1 MPCQLFASMAYLPK
15 KKNSVMAKMIEK
27 TVRKTRYISVRL
39 GGEEVYVENI
49 STEGDL
55 LGAVPA
61 GKLRLREIQKV
72 MPLGDWSL
80 NIEEQWKDRNGKT
93 HYRIV
98 DTMTGKI
105 QESVL

>member
-1 MPCQLFASMAYLPK
+1 MRKGIEQ
-15 KKNSVMAKMIEK
+15 MAK
-27 TVRKTRYISVRL
+27 KTRYISVWL
-39 GGEEVYVENI
+39 GGAEVYVENI
-49 STEGDL
+49 STQGDL
-55 LGAVPA
+55 RAAVPA

-80 NIEEQWKDRNGKT
+80 NIEEQWKTRNGET

-98 DTMTGKI
+98 DVSTGKV

>member
-1 MPCQLFASMAYLPK
+1 
-15 KKNSVMAKMIEK
+15 MAKVIENV
-27 TVRKTRYISVRL
+27 VRKTRYISVRL

-49 STEGDL
+49 SSQGDL
-55 LGAVPA
+55 RNAVPA

-80 NIEEQWKDRNGKT
+80 NIEEQWKGRNGET

-98 DTMTGKI
+98 DVTTGKI
-105 QESVL
+105 QKSIL

>member
-1 MPCQLFASMAYLPK
+1 
-15 KKNSVMAKMIEK
+15 MAKVIENA
-27 TVRKTRYISVRL
+27 VRKTRYISVRL

-49 STEGDL
+49 SSEGDL
-55 LGAVPA
+55 LSAVPA

-80 NIEEQWKDRNGKT
+80 NIEEQWKNRNSET
-93 HYRIV
+93 HFRIV
-98 DTMTGKI
+98 DVTTGKI

>member
-1 MPCQLFASMAYLPK
+1 
-15 KKNSVMAKMIEK
+15 MAKVIENAVK
-27 TVRKTRYISVRL
+27 KTRYISVRL
-39 GGEEVYVENI
+39 AGEEVYVENI
-49 STEGDL
+49 SSEGDL

-80 NIEEQWKDRNGKT
+80 TIEEQCKTRNSKT
-93 HYRIV
+93 YFRIV
-98 DTMTGKI
+98 DATTGKL

>member
-1 MPCQLFASMAYLPK
+1 
-15 KKNSVMAKMIEK
+15 MAKVTENV
-27 TVRKTRYISVRL
+27 VRKTRYISVRL
-39 GGEEVYVENI
+39 AGEEIYVENI
-49 STEGDL
+49 SSEGDL

-93 HYRIV
+93 HFRIV
-98 DTMTGKI
+98 DVTTGKI
-105 QESVL
+105 QESAL

>member
-1 MPCQLFASMAYLPK
+1 
-15 KKNSVMAKMIEK
+15 MAKVIENA
-27 TVRKTRYISVRL
+27 VRKTRYISVRQ
-39 GGEEVYVENI
+39 GGEDVYVENI
-49 STEGDL
+49 SIQDDL
-55 LGAVPA
+55 RDAVPA

-80 NIEEQWKDRNGKT
+80 NIEEQWKNRNGET

-98 DTMTGKI
+98 DVTTGKI

>member
-1 MPCQLFASMAYLPK
+1 
-15 KKNSVMAKMIEK
+15 MAKVIEQA
-27 TVRKTRYISVRL
+27 VEKTRYISVRL
-39 GGEEVYVENI
+39 AGGEVYVENI

-80 NIEEQWKDRNGKT
+80 NIEEQWKNRNGET

-98 DTMTGKI
+98 DITTGNL
-105 QESVL
+105 QESIL

>member
-1 MPCQLFASMAYLPK
+1 MAYLPQK
-15 KKNSVMAKMIEK
+15 EVCFMAKMIENA
-27 TVRKTRYISVRL
+27 VRKTRYISVRL
-39 GGEEVYVENI
+39 AGEEVYVENI

-55 LGAVPA
+55 MCAVPA

-80 NIEEQWKDRNGKT
+80 NIEEQWKDRTGKT
-93 HYRIV
+93 HFRIV
-98 DTMTGKI
+98 DATTGKV